1 MLNLMLPL
9 FQTLSNLVPVDV
21 DILMKM
27 QDQEAA
33 IVGEDGSYVIKAVYH
48 FKPYFI

>member
-9 FQTLSNLVPVDV
+9 FQTLSNLVPV